1 MTCLSQ
7 QEALVIKIKQALRDR
22 NRSRVRDK
30 ENEIKKADKSK
41 QQDDSFDEKNMNR
54 LLNNVCMNL

>member
-22 NRSRVRDK
+22 NRSRVRDT